1 MKGLLIKDL
10 KILAKQKKFFIFV
23 LLLMVV
29 MSFSMEDVSFSAT
42 YSVLIISMLTLTTIS
57 YDEMNGGMLFLLSL
71 PANRKTYVKEKYVF
85 AMLNLMF
92 AAVLAFAFGY
102 VASMVKQTDIAVAD
116 FAASVMIVLVAV
128 GMALALAIPVDLKYG
143 AEKGRMIVI
152 GVLAGFLVIAVA
164 VYKAISALFHIDVVA
179 ELTKVLARIESKAL
193 LATLLTGGPLVALLL
208 VLYVSYLVSNR
219 IMMKKEF

>member
-85 AMLNLMF
+85 AMLNLVF

-164 VYKAISALFHIDVVA
+164 VYKAISALFHVDVVA
-179 ELTKVLARIESKAL
+179 EFTKLLARIESKAL
-193 LATLLTGGPLVALLL
+193 LATLLAGGPLVALLL

>member
-85 AMLNLMF
+85 AMLNLVF

-152 GVLAGFLVIAVA
+152 GVLAGFLVIAAA
-164 VYKAISALFHIDVVA
+164 VYKAISALFHVDVVV

>member
-85 AMLNLMF
+85 AMLNLVF

-152 GVLAGFLVIAVA
+152 GVLAGFLVIVMAG
-164 VYKAISALFHIDVVA
+164 YKAISAVFHIDAVA
-179 ELTKVLARIESKAL
+179 ELTKLLARIESKAL
-193 LATLLTGGPLVALLL
+193 LAALLTGGPLVALLL

>member
-1 MKGLLIKDL
+1 MKGLLVKDL
-10 KILAKQKKFFIFV
+10 KILAKQKKFFLFV
-23 LLLMVV
+23 LLLMVI

-85 AMLNLMF
+85 AILNLVF
-92 AAVLAFAFGY
+92 AAVLAFVFGY
-102 VASMVKQTDIAVAD
+102 VASMVKQTDIELGS

-128 GMALALAIPVDLKYG
+128 GMALALAIPVDLKFG

-152 GVLAGFLVIAVA
+152 GVLAGFLVIVTAG
-164 VYKAISALFHIDVVA
+164 YKALAGVLHIDVVA
-179 ELTKVLARIESKAL
+179 ELTKLLSQIESKVL
-193 LATLLTGGPLVALLL
+193 LAVLLAGSPLVLLLL
-208 VLYVSYLVSNR
+208 VMFCSYLISNR
-219 IMMKKEF
+219 IMAKKEF

>member
-10 KILAKQKKFFIFV
+10 KILAKQKKFFVFV

-85 AMLNLMF
+85 AMLNLVF
-92 AAVLAFAFGY
+92 AAALAFSFGY
-102 VASMVKQTDIAVAD
+102 VASMVKQTDIEVGN

-152 GVLAGFLVIAVA
+152 GVMAGFLVIVMAG
-164 VYKAISALFHIDVVA
+164 YKALAGVFHIDVMT
-179 ELTKVLARIESKAL
+179 ELTKLLSNIESEVL
-193 LATLLTGGPLVALLL
+193 LAVVLTGTPLVTLLL
-208 VLYVSYLVSNR
+208 VLYCSYLISNR
-219 IMMKKEF
+219 IMAKKEF